1 VLKKSI
7 RSILASSRKRGWVM
21 EPEAKR
27 LLSLAGLPVP
37 RFKWAAGLDPALKAA
52 ERIGYPVAAKI
63 VSPQVLH
70 KSDIGGVV
78 THIGSEAAL
87 KEAYQ
92 RFSKVKGFAGILVE
106 EMLAGIELIV
116 GAKIDYQF
124 GPVILLGIGGT
135 EAELYQDTSLRMA
148 PLQET
153 DVAAMVKCLRAHRF
167 LEGYRGSAP
176 VNLPE
181 LTRFMLAFSDLVMQL
196 ENEIESIDL
205 NPVMCLA
212 DRCVAAD
219 ARIMLQTRP
228 DQESA
233 VSFSWFQKKR
243 FQK

>member
-7 RSILASSRKRGWVM
+7 RNILASSRKQGWVL

-27 LLSLAGLPVP
+27 LLSLAGLAVP
-37 RFKWAAGLDPALKAA
+37 KFMWASKLDQALKAA
-52 ERIGYPVAAKI
+52 QRIGYPVVAKI

-70 KSDIGGVV
+70 KSDVGGVV
-78 THIGSEAAL
+78 THIDSEAAL
-87 KEAYQ
+87 KDVFQ
-92 RFSKVKGFAGILVE
+92 RFSKLKGFAGILVE

-148 PLQET
+148 PLQEI
-153 DVAAMVKCLRAHRF
+153 DVAAMVKCLRAHQF

-176 VNLPE
+176 VNMPE
-181 LTRFMLAFSDLVMQL
+181 LTRFMLAFSDIVMKL

-219 ARIMLQTRP
+219 ARIMLK
-228 DQESA
+228 A
-233 VSFSWFQKKR
+233 
-243 FQK
+243 

>member
-1 VLKKSI
+1 VPAVLKKSI
-7 RSILASSRKRGWVM
+7 RSILASSREQGWVL

-27 LLSLAGLPVP
+27 LLSLAGLAVP
-37 RFKWAAGLDPALKAA
+37 RFKWASDLDQALKAA
-52 ERIGYPVAAKI
+52 AWIGYPVVGKI
-63 VSPQVLH
+63 VSPRVLH
-70 KSDIGGVV
+70 KSDVGGVV
-78 THIGSEAAL
+78 THIDSAAAL
-87 KEAYQ
+87 KSVFQ
-92 RFSKVKGFAGILVE
+92 RFSKLKGFAGMLVE
-106 EMLAGIELIV
+106 EMLTGIELIV

-176 VNLPE
+176 VNMPE
-181 LTRFMLAFSDLVMQL
+181 LTRFMLAFSDVVMKL
-196 ENEIESIDL
+196 EYEIESIDL

-219 ARIMLQTRP
+219 ARIMLQARP
-228 DQESA
+228 TD
-233 VSFSWFQKKR
+233 
-243 FQK
+243 

>member
-1 VLKKSI
+1 VVGKT
-7 RSILASSRKRGWVM
+7 
-21 EPEAKR
+21 
-27 LLSLAGLPVP
+27 
-37 RFKWAAGLDPALKAA
+37 
-52 ERIGYPVAAKI
+52 

-70 KSDIGGVV
+70 KSNVSGVV
-78 THIGSEAAL
+78 THIDSEAAL
-87 KEAYQ
+87 KRVFR
-92 RFSKVKGFAGILVE
+92 RFSKLKGFAGILVE

-181 LTRFMLAFSDLVMQL
+181 LTRMLMAFSDVVMKL

-212 DRCVAAD
+212 DRCVVAD
-219 ARIMLQTRP
+219 ARIMLQRRP
-228 DQESA
+228 TDSLNLA
-233 VSFSWFQKKR
+233 
-243 FQK
+243 